1 MTQYEILKQYFGYD
15 TFRDGQDVLINSILD
30 GRDVL
35 GVMPTGAGK
44 SLCYQIPALMMDGIT
59 LVISPLISLMKDQV
73 SNLNQVGILAAYI
86 NSSLTAAQYY
96 KVLDLARAGRYPIIY
111 VAPERLVS
119 EDFLRFALD
128 GQVKISMVAVDEA
141 HCVSQWGQDFRPSYL
156 KIVDFINRLPVR
168 PVVSAFTATAT
179 AEVRDD
185 IIDILMLRDPKVM
198 TTGFDRSN
206 LYFAVQ
212 NPKDKYA
219 TLVNYLERHKG
230 ESGIIYCLTRKVVEE
245 VCSQLI
251 REGFSMTR
259 YHAGLSDGERKQ
271 NQEDFIYDRAQIMV
285 ATNAFGMGIDKSNV
299 RFVVHYN
306 MPKNMESYYQEAGR
320 AGRDGEPAECIL
332 LYGGQDVVT
341 NQFFID
347 HNQDN
352 EALDAVTREI
362 VMERDR
368 ERLRKMTFYCFTN
381 ECLRDYILR
390 YFGEYGSN
398 YCGNCSN
405 CLSQFEEVD
414 VTDIA
419 RALIGCVESCRQR
432 YGTNVIIDTVHGANT
447 AKIRNYRMDENP
459 HYAELAKV
467 PAYKL
472 RQVMNHLMLDGYLGV
487 TNDGYA
493 IVRLTGKSGDVL
505 QEGAVVT
512 MKMAREQEHPARM
525 KSEKK
530 GKKGRV
536 PGVSLSETDEG
547 LFEKLR
553 ALRTEIAKEE
563 NVPPYIVFSDKTLV
577 SMCMVKPRTK
587 AEMLTVSGVGEFK
600 FDKYGGRFLDCVTA
614 AAGGPEAEEANLD
627 DSCYDG
633 DDLYFSS
640 DSDEFDDWNLETAMD
655 AWDTGIQDR
664 ETESH
669 KHASGG
675 GAAETGAVKRGK
687 SRKSKTEFAMTE
699 ELAEQIHYSERVTLS
714 DFIGQINDLRD
725 GEAMKRLTIKS
736 VEQWLMD
743 RGYFEV
749 WFLNGTPRKRLTE
762 KGEEFGITAEKRL
775 SDKGN
780 EYDVFFYL
788 EEAQHGIVE
797 WLLQKL

>member
-15 TFRDGQDVLINSILD
+15 TFRDGQDVLINSILE

-73 SNLNQVGILAAYI
+73 SNLNQAGILAAYI